1 MSTNPINST
10 RLGPDTPVI
19 RGESKRV
26 LRDLTPVRLHGE
38 QLSVRSGPVATLTKL
53 NPQEDFHYN
62 ELQDEE
68 FRLIRLASSALSSV
82 ECEVFNAPLSRP
94 PSYVA
99 ISYAWGDVDD
109 TVWIQLNGCPFKIT
123 SSLHDALRTLLN
135 RPGGA
140 VLWADAICINQR
152 DKTEQ
157 SQQVKLMPKIYSGAQ
172 EVAIWLGT
180 ESDDSEQALN
190 LLKTI
195 KIVDATGSA
204 LIEDVIG
211 SKKWQPHFTALVT
224 LFERDY
230 WSRLWVVQEVLNAK
244 RVEVYCGASQL
255 PWTVFQKACQIFHQ
269 HEKALKRQFPGGLV
283 PGSRQSLSYAHILSS
298 QGPASLE
305 FLRRVRNVGPES
317 LLEVLHICR
326 KKLAADPRDKVF
338 AVLGILPEH
347 IRLNFPLDYNASIK
361 EVYTNVVSFLLT
373 TTRRLDVICESI
385 YFPIHISNVKLPSWV
400 PDWSYTPQV
409 AALGLT
415 YGFSAA
421 RDTNA
426 GFRFVDHPQ
435 RTKLE
440 ITGIQLDKI
449 NSRGV
454 AVGTLCGLDD
464 LMLAFLHWRA
474 KALAMCVA
482 PDKHYKTRESRDQAF
497 CRTLHLG
504 QISEWDTPSR
514 WMQVCYHVFAC
525 LFRDR
530 LPQIPLDD
538 ELRQHID
545 LDLGIAAE
553 RRRGIIMD
561 NCASGMMGRCFFTT
575 ASGLIGMAS
584 GFIEPGDVVCVP
596 FGCST
601 PVVLRSDGGTGEY
614 RVVSDAYVDEFMYG
628 KALEMHQKN
637 IKLGRV
643 YTLT

>member
-1 MSTNPINST
+1 MSNIPVNST

-26 LRDLTPVRLHGE
+26 PRAITPVRIHGE
-38 QLSVRSGPVATLTKL
+38 QLSLRQGSVAAIPRL
-53 NPQEDFHYN
+53 NPPGGFHYS
-62 ELQDEE
+62 ELQDGE
-68 FRLIRLASSALSSV
+68 FRLIRLSSSISPSI
-82 ECEVFNAPLSRP
+82 ECEVFHAPLSCP

-109 TVWIQLNGCPFKIT
+109 TVSIQLNGCSFEIT
-123 SSLHDALRTLLN
+123 ASLYDALKTLLN

-157 SQQVKLMPKIYSGAQ
+157 SQQVKLMPKIYNSAR

-180 ESDDSEQALN
+180 ESDDSEQALDLLRTINN
-190 LLKTI
+190 LANSGGNTFIESL
-195 KIVDATGSA
+195 IV
-204 LIEDVIG
+204 

-244 RVEVYCGASQL
+244 RVEVYCGESQL
-255 PWTVFQKACQIFHQ
+255 PWAVFQEACRIFHQ
-269 HEKALKRQFPGGLV
+269 HSKALKLQFPGGLV
-283 PGSRQSLSYAHILSS
+283 PGSHQSLSYAYILSS
-298 QGPASLE
+298 HGPASLE

-373 TTRRLDVICESI
+373 TTRRFDVVCENI
-385 YFPIHISNVKLPSWV
+385 YFPIHISNIKLPSWV

-426 GFRFVDHPQ
+426 VFRIIDQPQ

-440 ITGIQLDKI
+440 IIGIRLDKI
-449 NSRGV
+449 SSRGV
-454 AVGTLCGLDD
+454 AVGTFCGLDD

-474 KALAMCVA
+474 KALAIPVA

-504 QISEWDTPSR
+504 QVSEWATPSQ
-514 WMQVCYHVFAC
+514 WMQVCYHVYAC

-538 ELRQHID
+538 ELREHID
-545 LDLGIAAE
+545 LDLGITSE

-561 NCASGMMGRCFFTT
+561 NCASAMMGRCFFTT
-575 ASGLIGMAS
+575 TSGFIGMAS
-584 GFIEPGDVVCVP
+584 GFIEPGDVICVP

-601 PVVLRSDGGTGEY
+601 PVVLRPDAGGTY
-614 RVVSDAYVDEFMYG
+614 RFVSDAYVDEFMYG
-628 KALEMHQKN
+628 EALEMHRKN
-637 IKLGRV
+637 PELGRV
-643 YTLT
+643 YTLV